1 MKFLIN
7 KIKYIALVLTL
18 MNLCLAIFGLYEG
31 ESKFLIGGVFIA
43 VELAVLLMYL
53 IMVTHNWTNDQTE
66 RVNKEYKQGAEKLA
80 KRLSILESSQSEMK
94 DWMNVELKNI
104 SLKNSSHFDALG
116 KITKG
121 LLADLSNEL
130 SKTGEGFELSLK
142 KTTLE
147 VGKEQEVIRRSIEES
162 SSSFTKGQEKVI
174 QAIDES
180 SSEAEK
186 GQEVIKQS
194 INESTSEL
202 TKGQEVISQSINE
215 SNSELTKG
223 QEVISQSIN
232 ESNSGLSKGQG
243 AVIQSIEKS
252 RLEVVKGQEG
262 IIESLEKTNSE
273 VVKGQ
278 EEIRQEIDEKYL
290 AHEESLNS
298 ISSTTLNNQ
307 QDLNKTLEA
316 NSQKT
321 TQLSSRIL
329 NHIDTKTNNINFN
342 VAKQLNT
349 TYDRIDALM
358 SIHNIIE
365 LNAPLPIMHDWRVS
379 SDYAH
384 ATLSSLIEKG
394 EGSVIDVGSGISTL
408 LFGYGVK
415 KNGSGKVIALEHSEE
430 YFEKS
435 KALIKLH
442 KLEDY
447 CELYY
452 CPLKEYD
459 LEGEKWLWY
468 DISDIEFPN
477 DITLISVDG
486 PPGGTQY
493 MARYPAVPLMINYIT
508 KKTLVYL
515 DDSNREEEKLSVERW
530 NKEFSLKN
538 NFFKSDRGYYLIN
551 K

>member
-80 KRLSILESSQSEMK
+80 KRLSILESSLSEVK
-94 DWMNVELKNI
+94 YWADGELK
-104 SLKNSSHFDALG
+104 KNSLG
-116 KITKG
+116 ASLRFESMERITKDSF
-121 LLADLSNEL
+121 AELSNEISEVGINL
-130 SKTGEGFELSLK
+130 KLSLNK
-142 KTTLE
+142 LNSGTVKTHQEITDSLE
-147 VGKEQEVIRRSIEES
+147 K
-162 SSSFTKGQEKVI
+162 TKSGINQDQEKI
-174 QAIDES
+174 
-180 SSEAEK
+180 
-186 GQEVIKQS
+186 IKS
-194 INESTSEL
+194 LREINS
-202 TKGQEVISQSINE
+202 
-215 SNSELTKG
+215 
-223 QEVISQSIN
+223 
-232 ESNSGLSKGQG
+232 
-243 AVIQSIEKS
+243 
-252 RLEVVKGQEG
+252 EVVKGQERV
-262 IIESLEKTNSE
+262 IESLGKTKSGINQDQEKVIKSLGEIKSEVVKGQERVIESLGEINSE

-278 EEIRQEIDEKYL
+278 EEIRQEIAEKYL
-290 AHEESLNS
+290 AHEELFNS
-298 ISSTTLNNQ
+298 ISSTTLDNQ

-329 NHIDTKTNNINFN
+329 NHIDSKTNNINFN
-342 VAKQLNT
+342 VAKQLNI

-394 EGSVIDVGSGISTL
+394 EGSVIDVGSGITSL

-415 KNGSGKVIALEHSEE
+415 KNGSGKVIALEHSKE

-435 KALIKLH
+435 KAMIKLH
-442 KLEDY
+442 QLEDY

-459 LEGEKWLWY
+459 LNGKKWLWY
-468 DISDIEFPN
+468 DIANVDFPDN
-477 DITLISVDG
+477 ITLISVDG

-493 MARYPAVPLMINYIT
+493 MARYPVIPIMEKYLN
-508 KKTLVYL
+508 KNTLIYL
-515 DDSNREEEKLSVERW
+515 DDSNREEEKLSVEKWVR
-530 NKEFSLKN
+530 EFSLKN
-538 NFFKSDRGYYLIN
+538 DFFKSDRGYFVLS

>member
-147 VGKEQEVIRRSIEES
+147 VGKEQEVIRRSIIES

-174 QAIDES
+174 QAIEES

-202 TKGQEVISQSINE
+202 TKR
-215 SNSELTKG
+215 

-232 ESNSGLSKGQG
+232 ESNSGLSKGQE
-243 AVIQSIEKS
+243 VIKQSINESTSGLVKRSRGRLYKKS
-252 RLEVVKGQEG
+252 RLK
-262 IIESLEKTNSE
+262 
-273 VVKGQ
+273 
-278 EEIRQEIDEKYL
+278 
-290 AHEESLNS
+290 
-298 ISSTTLNNQ
+298 NQ
-307 QDLNKTLEA
+307 V
-316 NSQKT
+316 QK
-321 TQLSSRIL
+321 L
-329 NHIDTKTNNINFN
+329 
-342 VAKQLNT
+342 
-349 TYDRIDALM
+349 
-358 SIHNIIE
+358 
-365 LNAPLPIMHDWRVS
+365 
-379 SDYAH
+379 
-384 ATLSSLIEKG
+384 
-394 EGSVIDVGSGISTL
+394 
-408 LFGYGVK
+408 
-415 KNGSGKVIALEHSEE
+415 
-430 YFEKS
+430 
-435 KALIKLH
+435 
-442 KLEDY
+442 
-447 CELYY
+447 
-452 CPLKEYD
+452 
-459 LEGEKWLWY
+459 
-468 DISDIEFPN
+468 
-477 DITLISVDG
+477 
-486 PPGGTQY
+486 
-493 MARYPAVPLMINYIT
+493 
-508 KKTLVYL
+508 
-515 DDSNREEEKLSVERW
+515 
-530 NKEFSLKN
+530 
-538 NFFKSDRGYYLIN
+538 
-551 K
+551 

>member
-7 KIKYIALVLTL
+7 KVKYIALVLTL
-18 MNLCLAIFGLYEG
+18 INLCLGIFGLYEG
-31 ESKFLIGGVFIA
+31 ISKFLIGGVFIA
-43 VELAVLLMYL
+43 VELAVLVMYL

-80 KRLSILESSQSEMK
+80 KRLSILESSLSEVK
-94 DWMNVELKNI
+94 YWADGELK
-104 SLKNSSHFDALG
+104 KNSLG
-116 KITKG
+116 ASLRFESMERITKDSF
-121 LLADLSNEL
+121 AELSNEISEVGINL
-130 SKTGEGFELSLK
+130 KLSLNK
-142 KTTLE
+142 L
-147 VGKEQEVIRRSIEES
+147 
-162 SSSFTKGQEKVI
+162 
-174 QAIDES
+174 
-180 SSEAEK
+180 
-186 GQEVIKQS
+186 
-194 INESTSEL
+194 
-202 TKGQEVISQSINE
+202 
-215 SNSELTKG
+215 
-223 QEVISQSIN
+223 
-232 ESNSGLSKGQG
+232 NSGT
-243 AVIQSIEKS
+243 
-252 RLEVVKGQEG
+252 VKTHQE
-262 IIESLEKTNSE
+262 ITDSLEKTKSGINQDQEKIIKSLREINSE

-278 EEIRQEIDEKYL
+278 EEIRQEIAEKYL
-290 AHEESLNS
+290 AHEELFNS
-298 ISSTTLNNQ
+298 ISSTTLDNQ

-329 NHIDTKTNNINFN
+329 NHIDSKTNNINFN
-342 VAKQLNT
+342 VAKQLNI

-394 EGSVIDVGSGISTL
+394 EGSVIDVGSGITSL

-415 KNGSGKVIALEHSEE
+415 KNGSGKVIALEHSKE

-435 KALIKLH
+435 KAMIKLH
-442 KLEDY
+442 QLEDY

-459 LEGEKWLWY
+459 LNGKKWLWY
-468 DISDIEFPN
+468 DIANVDFPDN
-477 DITLISVDG
+477 ITLISVDG

-493 MARYPAVPLMINYIT
+493 MARYPVIPIMEKYLN
-508 KKTLVYL
+508 KNTLIYL
-515 DDSNREEEKLSVERW
+515 DDSNREEEKLSVEKWVR
-530 NKEFSLKN
+530 EFSLKN
-538 NFFKSDRGYYLIN
+538 DFFKSDRGYFVLS

>member
-18 MNLCLAIFGLYEG
+18 MNLCLAIFGMYEG

-80 KRLSILESSQSEMK
+80 KRLSILESSLSEVK
-94 DWMNVELKNI
+94 YWADGELK
-104 SLKNSSHFDALG
+104 KNSLEASLRFESMER
-116 KITKG
+116 ITK
-121 LLADLSNEL
+121 DSFTELSNEL
-130 SKTGEGFELSLK
+130 SGVGTNLKLSL
-142 KTTLE
+142 
-147 VGKEQEVIRRSIEES
+147 GK
-162 SSSFTKGQEKVI
+162 
-174 QAIDES
+174 
-180 SSEAEK
+180 
-186 GQEVIKQS
+186 
-194 INESTSEL
+194 L
-202 TKGQEVISQSINE
+202 
-215 SNSELTKG
+215 
-223 QEVISQSIN
+223 
-232 ESNSGLSKGQG
+232 NSGTLK
-243 AVIQSIEKS
+243 
-252 RLEVVKGQEG
+252 
-262 IIESLEKTNSE
+262 NH
-273 VVKGQ
+273 
-278 EEIRQEIDEKYL
+278 QEIKKEIEEKYL

-468 DISDIEFPN
+468 DISDIEFPD

-538 NFFKSDRGYYLIN
+538 NFFNSDRGYYVLN